1 VLKIAALVLATAA
14 GVMPAAAPASSSSRT
29 VPTSRTVPKSTTV
42 SSSTAAS
49 SPNLASNAAWWERVT
64 VTISGDGKAQ
74 SCLYQSSLKPG
85 GEEKCDAGMNDTATS
100 EASSASSK
108 GELTRITF
116 ERRFTPG
123 ASPQTSALET
133 GDTLLGGQVMALG
146 IDGRGSVKTCKI
158 VAVSGEMRPDYGCSE
173 ASAERFDASVRGPRT
188 VERDGY
194 MSIFV
199 YGHSEHMV

>member
-14 GVMPAAAPASSSSRT
+14 GVMPAAASSSSRT
-29 VPTSRTVPKSTTV
+29 VPTSRSVPISTTA
-42 SSSTAAS
+42 SSSTDAS
-49 SPNLASNAAWWERVT
+49 SPSLASNAPWWEKVT

-74 SCLYQSSLKPG
+74 SCLYQSSLKPNA
-85 GEEKCDAGMNDTATS
+85 EEDCDVGTKAAAGS

-116 ERRFTPG
+116 ERRFSPG
-123 ASPQTSALET
+123 GLPQKSAMQT

-146 IDGRGSVKTCKI
+146 IDGRGAVKTCKI
-158 VAVSGEMRPDYGCSE
+158 VAVSGDMRPDYGCSE
-173 ASAERFDASVRGPRT
+173 ASAERFAASVRGPRT
-188 VERDGY
+188 AERDGY
-194 MSIFV
+194 MTIMV